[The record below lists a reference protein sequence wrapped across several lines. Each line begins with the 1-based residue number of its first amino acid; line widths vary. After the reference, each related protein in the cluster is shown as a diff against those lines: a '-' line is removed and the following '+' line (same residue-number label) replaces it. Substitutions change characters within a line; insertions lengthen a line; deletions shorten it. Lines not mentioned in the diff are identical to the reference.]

1 VDGSIPN
8 RRFYATDLSPCPY
21 RPGRLERRL
30 VTLLDPAEEEAVLD
44 RLTVAGFRRS
54 QRFLYRPACP
64 GCRACVPTRIDVAAF
79 APGRG
84 FRKILKR
91 NADLRPSERPAR
103 ATDEQFLLFRRYIQ
117 ARHGDGGMAEMG
129 WRDFVEMVEEAGRS
143 TRLVELRRADGR
155 LAAVSLTDY
164 VASGLSGVYK
174 FFEPDEPE
182 RSLGTFLILWHVARA
197 RELGRP
203 YVYLGY
209 WIADCRKMAYK
220 RRFPALEALEGWR
233 WRPLPAARLEPNG
246 AEPPGEGDPGDGALD
261 KDPGL
266 G

>member
-1 VDGSIPN
+1 MDGSIPN

-30 VTLLDPAEEEAVLD
+30 VTLLDPAEEAAVLD
-44 RLTVAGFRRS
+44 QLTAAGFRRS

-64 GCRACVPTRIDVAAF
+64 GCSACVPTRIRVADF
-79 APGRG
+79 RPSRG
-84 FRKILKR
+84 FRKILRR
-91 NADLRPSERPAR
+91 NADLHPSERPAR

-129 WRDFVEMVEEAGRS
+129 WRDFVEMVEEAGDA

-164 VASGLSGVYK
+164 VESGLSGVYK

-209 WIADCRKMAYK
+209 WIEDCRKMAYK
-220 RRFPALEALEGWR
+220 RRFQPLEALEGAS
-233 WRPLPAARLEPNG
+233 WRPLEAAGPG
-246 AEPPGEGDPGDGALD
+246 PGEAGRQA
-261 KDPGL
+261 
-266 G
+266 